1 MKKSTG
7 HLSYKMDKATYLKRR
22 QELQNNEQKFKR
34 EEFCFK
40 CHRIQAHCLCHLI
53 KPFDTKI
60 HIVILMHP
68 MEAKK
73 EKMGTG
79 RISLA
84 CLRNSELI
92 VGIDFSENAQVNAM
106 ISDEKNHCMVLYPGP
121 NAINIST
128 DDVAPIKNLSGKR
141 LVVFLIDGT
150 WPCAKKM
157 MRLSKNIHSIPRVSF
172 TATHQSLF
180 AIKEQPA
187 EYCLSTLESIHFFL
201 SELERKEMENLGGNH
216 DNMIDVFKFMVD
228 FQIKCASDPTL
239 PSYRNAKGGYSEKS
253 ERKKSKKYNSN
264 RIVFKG

>member
-1 MKKSTG
+1 
-7 HLSYKMDKATYLKRR
+7 MDKATYLQRK
-22 QELQNNEQKFKR
+22 QELEKTVPKFKR
-34 EEFCFK
+34 EDFCFK
-40 CHRIQAHCLCHLI
+40 CHRLQSHCLCHLI
-53 KPFDTKI
+53 KPFETSI
-60 HIVILMHP
+60 HFVILMHP

-73 EKMGTG
+73 EKLGTG

-84 CLRNSELI
+84 CLKNSELVI
-92 VGIDFSENAQVNAM
+92 GIDFTNDPVVNAL
-106 ISDEKNHCMVLYPGP
+106 IADPSNYCMVLYPGEKS
-121 NAINIST
+121 INVST
-128 DDVAPIKNLSGKR
+128 DDVAPIKNLQGRR

-157 MRLSKNIHSIPRVSF
+157 MKLSKNIHTLPRVSF

-201 SELERKEMENLGGNH
+201 SELERKGMEKLEGRH
-216 DNMIDVFKFMVD
+216 DNMIDVFKTMVD

-239 PSYRNAKGGYSEKS
+239 PSYRNAKGGYSDKTQ
-253 ERKKSKKYNSN
+253 RKKSKKYNSN

>member
-1 MKKSTG
+1 
-7 HLSYKMDKATYLKRR
+7 MDKATYLQRK
-22 QELQNNEQKFKR
+22 QVLQDSVQKFKR

-40 CHRIQAHCLCHLI
+40 CHRIQTHCLCSLI
-53 KPFDTKI
+53 KPFETEV
-60 HIVILMHP
+60 HFVLLMHP

-84 CLRNSELI
+84 CLKNSELI
-92 VGIDFSENAQVNAM
+92 VGIDFTEDSTVNKL
-106 ISDEKNHCMVLYPGP
+106 INDPNNYCMVLYPGEK
-121 NAINIST
+121 AINVSK
-128 DDVAPIKNLSGKR
+128 DDVAPLKNLNNKL

-157 MRLSKNIHSIPRVSF
+157 MKLSKNIHSLPRVSF

-201 SELERKEMENLGGNH
+201 SELERRGLETLENKH
-216 DNMIDVFKFMVD
+216 DNMLDVFKSMVE

-239 PSYRNAKGGYSEKS
+239 PSYRNSKGGYSDKS

>member
-1 MKKSTG
+1 
-7 HLSYKMDKATYLKRR
+7 MDKAAYLKRK
-22 QELQNNEQKFKR
+22 QDLQNNILKFKR

-40 CHRIQAHCLCHLI
+40 CHRIQSHCLCPLI
-53 KPFDTKI
+53 HPFETSI
-60 HIVILMHP
+60 HFVLLMHP

-84 CLRNSELI
+84 CLKNSELI
-92 VGIDFSENAQVNAM
+92 IGIDFTEDPVVNKLLNDPA
-106 ISDEKNHCMVLYPGP
+106 NHCMVLYPGER
-121 NAINIST
+121 AINIST
-128 DDVAPIKNLSGKR
+128 DDVEPLKNLNGKR

-157 MRLSKNIHSIPRVSF
+157 MKLSKNIHSLPRVSF

-201 SELERKEMENLGGNH
+201 SELERRGMESLEHKH
-216 DNMIDVFKFMVD
+216 DNMLDVFKSMVD

-239 PSYRNAKGGYSEKS
+239 PSYRNAKGGYSDKS

>member
-1 MKKSTG
+1 
-7 HLSYKMDKATYLKRR
+7 MDKATYLKRK
-22 QELQNNEQKFKR
+22 QELQNTAPKFKR

-40 CHRIQAHCLCHLI
+40 CHRLKSHCLCHLI
-53 KPFDTKI
+53 KPFETSI
-60 HIVILMHP
+60 HFVILMHP

-73 EKMGTG
+73 EKLGTG

-84 CLRNSELI
+84 CLKNSELVI
-92 VGIDFSENAQVNAM
+92 GIDFTNDPVVKALITDPSNY
-106 ISDEKNHCMVLYPGP
+106 CMVLYPGEKS
-121 NAINIST
+121 INVST
-128 DDVAPIKNLSGKR
+128 DDVAPIKNLQGRR

-157 MRLSKNIHSIPRVSF
+157 MKLSKNIHTLPRVSF

-201 SELERKEMENLGGNH
+201 SELERKGMEKLEGRH
-216 DNMIDVFKFMVD
+216 DNMIDVFKTMVD

-239 PSYRNAKGGYSEKS
+239 PSYRNAKGGYSDKT

>member
-1 MKKSTG
+1 
-7 HLSYKMDKATYLKRR
+7 MDKATYLQRK
-22 QELQNNEQKFKR
+22 QALQDSVQKFKR

-40 CHRIQAHCLCHLI
+40 CHRIQTHCLCSLI
-53 KPFDTKI
+53 KPFETEV
-60 HIVILMHP
+60 HFVLLMHP

-84 CLRNSELI
+84 CLKNSELI
-92 VGIDFSENAQVNAM
+92 IGIDFTEDPSVNKL
-106 ISDEKNHCMVLYPGP
+106 INDPNNYCMVLYPGEK
-121 NAINIST
+121 AINVSK
-128 DDVAPIKNLSGKR
+128 DDVAPLKNLNGKR

-157 MRLSKNIHSIPRVSF
+157 MKLSKNIHSLPRVSF

-201 SELERKEMENLGGNH
+201 SELERRGLETLENKH
-216 DNMIDVFKFMVD
+216 DNMLDVFKSMVE

-239 PSYRNAKGGYSEKS
+239 PSYRNSKGGYSDKS